1 MNTISVSVVIPCF
14 NALDTLNRCLVSIT
28 KQTAL
33 PREVILVDDGSDIPI
48 EPFLHDIIG
57 SMPFPVR
64 VLRQV
69 NRGAPAARNAGIKL
83 AQGKY
88 IAFLDADDVWLPE
101 KLQVQFDIMEQE
113 GLILSGHDY
122 VFDASALPGE
132 GSSRTEGV
140 QVRQIHKWRFAY
152 GNPFFTPTV
161 MVRKDRFT
169 GFDER
174 FRRVDDYK
182 AWLEHFQPSG
192 YARIGL
198 TLAAGFKP
206 AIGHSG
212 LTASFDLM
220 HEGYVDVLR
229 ALRKEGQIGWLFFS
243 AAWLCEAIKF
253 PVRKHKARLVK

>member
-1 MNTISVSVVIPCF
+1 MNTISVSVVVPCF
-14 NALDTLNRCLVSIT
+14 NALETLKRSLLSISS
-28 KQTAL
+28 QTSL
-33 PREVILVDDGSDIPI
+33 PCEVILVDDGSDTPI
-48 EPFLHDIIG
+48 EPLLRDVIG
-57 SMPFPVR
+57 TMPFPVR
-64 VLRQV
+64 VLRQM

-83 AQGKY
+83 ANGKY
-88 IAFLDADDVWLPE
+88 IAFLDADDVWLPA
-101 KLQVQFDIMEQE
+101 KLQVQFDIMERE
-113 GLILSGHDY
+113 GLILTGHGY
-122 VFDASALPGE
+122 AFDANTLPCE
-132 GSSRTEGV
+132 GSTDSTGV
-140 QVRQIHKWRFAY
+140 QVRQINKWRFAY

-161 MVRKDRFT
+161 MVRKDQFT

-192 YARIGL
+192 YACIDL

-229 ALRKEGQIGWLFFS
+229 TLRNEGQIGWLFYG